1 MKGCSNE
8 MTELAGRRNFLSNIS
23 NSISTV
29 TVAGTVAAG
38 LTFVPSAFLA
48 QPALAAGAADDYVP
62 KVEDVKLIAA
72 LGVSLD
78 KLAERVGDA
87 NQWGEAGLNLAVFA
101 KDPRFYENYA
111 RNYVSKSVKNDAESD
126 PRVGKIKLA
135 IKTIISVKDLID
147 VGTGTDAEC
156 KEAVQ
161 RVRKAQV
168 LIGDFLQGSGVSDER
183 VTKYIASHR

>member
-1 MKGCSNE
+1 
-8 MTELAGRRNFLSNIS
+8 MTELAGRRNFLSNI
-23 NSISTV
+23 ISSSAKTV
-29 TVAGTVAAG
+29 TVAAG
-38 LTFVPSAFLA
+38 LTFVPITFLA
-48 QPALAAGAADDYVP
+48 SPAIAADEYVP

-156 KEAVQ
+156 KEAVA

-168 LIGDFLQGSGVSDER
+168 LIGDFLAGSGVSDER